1 MSEDE
6 SGEYAT
12 VKVPRGTSIVPLWD
26 LRAMAHRLL
35 EVGGAPSIE
44 RAEALKTVG
53 LSSFA
58 AGTNSRALLHAAIE
72 QLDTIIDAMMVE
84 EGTP

>member
-1 MSEDE
+1 M
-6 SGEYAT
+6 T
-12 VKVPRGTSIVPLWD
+12 TKKITTIKVPRGTSTVPLWD

-44 RAEALKTVG
+44 RAEALKTLG
-53 LSSFA
+53 LPSSA
-58 AGTNSRALLHAAIE
+58 AGTNSRGLLQAAIT
-72 QLDTIIDAMMVE
+72 QLDAIIDAMMAG

>member
-1 MSEDE
+1 MTTKKIT
-6 SGEYAT
+6 T

-44 RAEALKTVG
+44 RAEALKTLG
-53 LSSFA
+53 LPISA
-58 AGTNSRALLHAAIE
+58 VGTNSRGLLQAAVT
-72 QLDTIIDAMMVE
+72 QLDAIIDAMMVE